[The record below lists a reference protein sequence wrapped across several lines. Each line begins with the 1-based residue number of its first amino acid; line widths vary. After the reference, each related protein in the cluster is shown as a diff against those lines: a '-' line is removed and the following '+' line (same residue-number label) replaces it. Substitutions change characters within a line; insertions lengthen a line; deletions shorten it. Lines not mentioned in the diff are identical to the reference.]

1 MIWLVDP
8 ARPSQK
14 PGYNLLTFVLLLK
27 QRCFDLKK
35 WFGQPSDSVK
45 IQNSNLKPDQI
56 KKKRSIVTTVIIYAW
71 YQLMF
76 VMLYNNELNRT
87 TIFLKLF
94 EAFLD
99 STSPGLSYSII
110 EKFLDK
116 HFLL

>member
-1 MIWLVDP
+1 
-8 ARPSQK
+8 
-14 PGYNLLTFVLLLK
+14 LTFVFLLK

-35 WFGQPSDSVK
+35 WLGQPSDSVK
-45 IQNSNLKPDQI
+45 IRNSNLKSDQI
-56 KKKRSIVTTVIIYAW
+56 KKSIVTTVIIYAW

>member
-56 KKKRSIVTTVIIYAW
+56 KKK
-71 YQLMF
+71 
-76 VMLYNNELNRT
+76 
-87 TIFLKLF
+87 KK
-94 EAFLD
+94 
-99 STSPGLSYSII
+99 YSHYCYY
-110 EKFLDK
+110 LRMVSANVCYVVQ
-116 HFLL
+116 

>member
-1 MIWLVDP
+1 MTQSKSGTQTL
-8 ARPSQK
+8 
-14 PGYNLLTFVLLLK
+14 NLT
-27 QRCFDLKK
+27 
-35 WFGQPSDSVK
+35 GS
-45 IQNSNLKPDQI
+45 
-56 KKKRSIVTTVIIYAW
+56 KKKKSIVTTVIIYAW